1 MKFFNSA
8 LLLFAGA
15 QAVKINAFDDA
26 TNMTGGADMN
36 GVSGTADMNGVSGT
50 ANCPNMTGGA
60 DMDGVSG
67 TANCPNMTGTGDD
80 SQDSGNDTNS
90 VTIETTNGVDA
101 TSVDVALMDSTGVE
115 PIG

>member
-36 GVSGTADMNGVSGT
+36 GVSGTA
-50 ANCPNMTGGA
+50 
-60 DMDGVSG
+60 
-67 TANCPNMTGTGDD
+67 NCPNMTGTGDD
-80 SQDSGNDTNS
+80 SQDCGNDTNS

-101 TSVDVALMDSTGVE
+101 TMDNVAPMDSTGVE
-115 PIG
+115 PLG

>member
-67 TANCPNMTGTGDD
+67 TANMTGTGGDC
-80 SQDSGNDTNS
+80 QDSGNDTNS
-90 VTIETTNGVDA
+90 LTVETNNGVDA
-101 TSVDVALMDSTGVE
+101 TMEVAAQMDSTGVE

>member
-36 GVSGTADMNGVSGT
+36 GVSGTA
-50 ANCPNMTGGA
+50 NCPNMTGGA

-67 TANCPNMTGTGDD
+67 TANMTGTGGDC
-80 SQDSGNDTNS
+80 QDSGNDTNS
-90 VTIETTNGVDA
+90 VTLETTNGVDA
-101 TSVDVALMDSTGVE
+101 TMEVAAQMDSTGVE